1 MEDNGPDNVPGRVR
15 QISQRHTPDR
25 PIVNNTRF
33 HDMLSASDQEAL
45 SAIGI
50 VETFPTAEL
59 PIFSEG
65 EKAHSLYSVEEG
77 MVRICRHL
85 ENGDRQILAFLW
97 PGDIFGLVDD
107 GHYVNSA
114 TTLSA
119 ARLHRFP
126 LAKLET
132 LLLRNP
138 QLQLHLLVKVNHDL
152 RAAQRQIIVLGQHDI
167 YRRLASFLV
176 EMQQHVVFLQPDSNQ
191 LRLPMTQM
199 DIADYL
205 GTTAETVSRLFQ
217 KMEREGII
225 RRVSPRVLEI
235 EDFSRLACLA
245 RR

>member
-1 MEDNGPDNVPGRVR
+1 MEDNGADNMPDQALQVVKPHDPGVPKASG
-15 QISQRHTPDR
+15 
-25 PIVNNTRF
+25 TRF

-45 SAIGI
+45 SAIGT

-126 LAKLET
+126 LAKLES

-167 YRRLASFLV
+167 YHRLASFLV
-176 EMQQHVVFLQPDSNQ
+176 EMQQHVAFSQPDSRQ

-217 KMEREGII
+217 RMEREGII

-235 EDFSRLACLA
+235 EDFSRLARLA